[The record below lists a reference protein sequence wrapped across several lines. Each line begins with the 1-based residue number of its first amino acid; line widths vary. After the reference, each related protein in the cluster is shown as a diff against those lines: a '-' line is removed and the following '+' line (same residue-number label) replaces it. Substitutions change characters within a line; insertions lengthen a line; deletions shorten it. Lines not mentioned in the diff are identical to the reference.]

1 MAKFGY
7 LYLNNGTWDGAQI
20 LPAEWVTESLDTQV
34 SFNGSGWWG
43 YDGYGYQWWVNDL
56 TCGVHGAMGMYEQ
69 KIFVLP
75 KYDMVVVFVASITDG
90 PWSEDAL
97 LQNFILPSV
106 NNPPQIRGV
115 GVMGFGRVHGQT
127 AAPMKT
133 VVGQGMT
140 ISFSVLVRNFGTVD
154 ENLSIAA
161 YANGTA
167 QSTQAGISVSHGADV
182 VVNFTWNTSS
192 FDKGDYLISV
202 QAAPVPDEIE
212 VDDNTLTCSIVLGT
226 IGDINSDG
234 VVNMSDIYS
243 IALTYGA
250 TIGQTGYVPNFDI
263 NDDGIVNMLDLYA
276 AATHYGQ
283 TGT

>member
-1 MAKFGY
+1 
-7 LYLNNGTWDGAQI
+7 
-20 LPAEWVTESLDTQV
+20 
-34 SFNGSGWWG
+34 
-43 YDGYGYQWWVNDL
+43 
-56 TCGVHGAMGMYEQ
+56 
-69 KIFVLP
+69 
-75 KYDMVVVFVASITDG
+75 
-90 PWSEDAL
+90 
-97 LQNFILPSV
+97 
-106 NNPPQIRGV
+106 
-115 GVMGFGRVHGQT
+115 
-127 AAPMKT
+127 
-133 VVGQGMT
+133 
-140 ISFSVLVRNFGTVD
+140 
-154 ENLSIAA
+154 
-161 YANGTA
+161 
-167 QSTQAGISVSHGADV
+167 
-182 VVNFTWNTSS
+182 VNFTWNTSS